1 MANDTTWPERF
12 TAGTTVKATRTHAS
26 YPATDRWSLTLY
38 MVGVSVITPLAG
50 TPSGSG
56 FDFTLSATVTA
67 ALKAGTYKWVE
78 RATKAAEKYEAAS
91 GVLVVDAD
99 VAQMGAGDGQTYE
112 EKALMLVED
121 RLLKRYSEDME
132 TFQIGSRT
140 VAQIP
145 HDELAA
151 VRDSLIERL
160 RIASGGA
167 FIRDVRATFTGTGAE
182 T

>member
-1 MANDTTWPERF
+1 MANDTTWPTGF
-12 TAGTTVKATRTHAS
+12 AAGTTVKATRTHSA
-26 YPATDRWSLTLY
+26 YPATDGWSLTLY
-38 MVGVSVITPLAG
+38 LVGVSVIAPLAG
-50 TPSGSG
+50 TPNGSG
-56 FDFTLSATVTA
+56 FDFTLPATVTA
-67 ALKAGTYKWVE
+67 ALKAGTYRWVE
-78 RATKAAEKYEAAS
+78 RATKGAEAFDAET
-91 GVLVVDAD
+91 GTVVVSAN
-99 VAQMGAGDGQTYE
+99 VAGMGAGDGQAWE
-112 EKALMLVED
+112 EKALALVEA
-121 RLLKRYSEDME
+121 RLLARYSEDME

-145 HDELAA
+145 HDELLG